1 MEYIYINAFYTS
13 YQQPFQS
20 LFAPVE
26 NSQVYRVTVNRV
38 CGYQFVH
45 IFVNIIISILFFSLV
60 KQIPSSFHHSPSA
73 RNLYSGSH

>member
-1 MEYIYINAFYTS
+1 MEYIYINAFCTS

-45 IFVNIIISILFFSLV
+45 IFVNIIISILFF
-60 KQIPSSFHHSPSA
+60 P
-73 RNLYSGSH
+73 